1 MTGNVLNYF
10 AGGNTAKGHYSL
22 FHSNLSNLE
31 RLYILKGG
39 PGTGKS
45 HFIKK
50 IGKEWQKR
58 GYSLEYIY
66 CSSDKDSLD
75 GAIIRELNVGI
86 VDGTNPHVIEP
97 QFPGAVDEYVNLG
110 VAWDS
115 EKLRKNKEEIIS
127 LTNQVSYL
135 FQAAYDSFGDAFVF
149 YEKQRENVRRYLNS
163 EKLKRLTETLVD
175 ELFDEKLNTKTAVVK
190 HRFHG
195 ANTPTGYV
203 SFLHEL
209 TEPLRKR
216 YVLTGRPGT
225 GKSLVLKRLLLEAE
239 IRGFHVEAY
248 HCGFVPENIDLLIIR
263 DLDLAVIDH
272 KQPHKL
278 RKIRDTDKVIEMEKE
293 VLDSKLIHEDEELTE
308 AYEKHMQEAFSSL
321 QKVKILRGKLENY
334 YTQAMDFQMT
344 TKIRE
349 DVQREI
355 EKIAAEQ

>member
-1 MTGNVLNYF
+1 MTGSVIKYF

-45 HFIKK
+45 HLIKK
-50 IGKEWQKR
+50 IGREWRKK

-75 GAIIRELNVGI
+75 GIIIRNVNVGI
-86 VDGTNPHVIEP
+86 VDGTKPHVIEP
-97 QFPGAVDEYVNLG
+97 QFPGVVDEYANLG
-110 VAWDS
+110 VAWES
-115 EKLRKNKEEIIS
+115 EKLRKHKDEIMS
-127 LTNQVSYL
+127 LTTQVSHA

-149 YEKQRENVRRYLNS
+149 YEKQREHVSRYLNS
-163 EKLKRLTETLVD
+163 TKVKRLTETLVD

-195 ANTPTGYV
+195 ANTPTGFF
-203 SFLHEL
+203 SFFNEL

-216 YVLTGRPGT
+216 YVLKGRPGT
-225 GKSLVLKRLLLEAE
+225 GKSLIFKRLLLEAE
-239 IRGFHVEAY
+239 IRGFHVEVY
-248 HCGFVPENIDLLIIR
+248 HCGFVPENIDLLIVR

-272 KQPHKL
+272 KVPHVL
-278 RKIRDTDKVIEMEKE
+278 REIRDTDKVVDMEKE
-293 VLDSKLIHEDEELTE
+293 VLDTNWIHEDEEFAE
-308 AYEKHMQEAFSSL
+308 AYAKHMQEGFSWL
-321 QKVKILRGKLENY
+321 KKAKFLRDKLENY
-334 YTQAMDFQMT
+334 YIQAMDFHVT

-349 DVQREI
+349 DIQREI
-355 EKIAAEQ
+355 EMLATEQ